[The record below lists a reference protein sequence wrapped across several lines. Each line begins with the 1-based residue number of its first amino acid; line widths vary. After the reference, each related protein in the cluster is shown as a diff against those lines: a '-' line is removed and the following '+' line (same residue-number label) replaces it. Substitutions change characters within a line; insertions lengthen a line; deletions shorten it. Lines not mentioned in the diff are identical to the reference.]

1 MFRWHMNHD
10 VALVQEVLAIRP
22 VNPADWNVIDEN
34 LPIAWGIETPLKSR
48 SCKEHLDLLL
58 RHHKDGNTAA
68 LKK

>member
-1 MFRWHMNHD
+1 MNHD

-22 VNPADWNVIDEN
+22 VSPADWNVIAEN
-34 LPIAWGIETPLKSR
+34 LSIAWGMETPLKSR